1 MGLDEEI
8 AAVAYELFERD
19 GRVDGKDRE
28 HWLEAE
34 EIVKTRHAAQQAP
47 RKGKAKTSTASP
59 AAGAKKAPAAKKAS
73 PKSSASATKGKTKEQ
88 KE

>member
-34 EIVKTRHAAQQAP
+34 EIVKARHGAEQGS
-47 RKGKAKTSTASP
+47 RKGKTNIPTASP
-59 AAGAKKAPAAKKAS
+59 AAKAKKAPAAKKTS
-73 PKSSASATKGKTKEQ
+73 PKSSASATKGKAKEQ